1 MRIYVKNDVIIV
13 GAGASGLMAGICA
26 ARRGKKVL
34 IIDRMAKAGKKIY
47 ATGNGKCN
55 YTNAQYDYDS
65 YRGENVDIV
74 SEVLAKFSY
83 ENTIDFFEELGILA
97 KNKDGYIYPYSEQ
110 ASSVVEV
117 MLMELDNL
125 GVKILLEENVQKI
138 IKNSNMKMNKK
149 IVINESKYSKDIDDK
164 KNEENVGY
172 TVVTDKNKHI
182 CSKVILA
189 TGGMASPKL
198 GSNGSGYALAESL
211 GHSIVKPNKAL
222 VQLKTKGKEYKSLSG
237 VRIQGKVTMYIEGE
251 EIRTNYGEFVFTDY
265 GISGI
270 PIMQLSRYAAV
281 GLSNNKKAR
290 IELDFYPD
298 IDDKEL
304 LVLLRNRQKNCY
316 YKDNYELLIGMI
328 NNKLAAYI
336 DRKSNGR
343 LEAMIRYMKKL
354 PMEIVDTNSWDN
366 AQVTAGGVSTKEIDY
381 HTMESKVS
389 KGLYITGEL
398 MDIDG
403 TCGGYNLQ
411 WAWSTGY
418 IAGNN
423 V

>member
-1 MRIYVKNDVIIV
+1 MKNDVIIV

-26 ARRGKKVL
+26 ARHGKKVL

-55 YTNAQYDYDS
+55 YTNTQYDYDS

-138 IKNSNMKMNKK
+138 IKN
-149 IVINESKYSKDIDDK
+149 NEVYM
-164 KNEENVGY
+164 
-172 TVVTDKNKHI
+172 VVTDKNKHI

-281 GLSNNKKAR
+281 GLSNNKKVR

-411 WAWSTGY
+411 WAWATGY

-423 V
+423 I

>member
-1 MRIYVKNDVIIV
+1 MKNDVIIV

-55 YTNAQYDYDS
+55 YTNTQYDYDS

-74 SEVLAKFSY
+74 SQVLGKFSY

-110 ASSVVEV
+110 ASSIVEV
-117 MLMELDNL
+117 MLMELNNL
-125 GVKILLEENVQKI
+125 GVKILLEENVEKI
-138 IKNSNMKMNKK
+138 IRNGSTEKNKNIRMNKGYYDKNKNDIK
-149 IVINESKYSKDIDDK
+149 I
-164 KNEENVGY
+164 EENVEY

-198 GSNGSGYALAESL
+198 GSNGSGYAIAESL
-211 GHSIVKPNKAL
+211 GHSIVAPNKAL
-222 VQLKTKGKEYKSLSG
+222 VQLKAKGKEYKSLSG

-251 EIRTNYGEFVFTDY
+251 ANRTNYGEFVFTDY

-281 GLSNNKKAR
+281 GLSKKKKVR

-304 LVLLRNRQKNCY
+304 LVMLRNIQKNCY

-328 NNKLAAYI
+328 NSKLAAYI

-366 AQVTAGGVSTKEIDY
+366 AQVTAGGVSTSELDY
-381 HTMESKVS
+381 YTMESKIS

>member
-1 MRIYVKNDVIIV
+1 MKNDVIIV

-83 ENTIDFFEELGILA
+83 EDTIDFFEELGVLA

-411 WAWSTGY
+411 WAWATGY

>member
-1 MRIYVKNDVIIV
+1 MKNDVIIV
-13 GAGASGLMAGICA
+13 GAGASGMVAGICA

-34 IIDRMAKAGKKIY
+34 IIDRMAKPGKKIY

-55 YTNAQYDYDS
+55 YTNLEYDYDS
-65 YRGENVDIV
+65 YRGEDTSIV
-74 SEVLAKFSY
+74 GEVIERFNA

-97 KNKDGYIYPYSEQ
+97 KNKNGYIYPYSEQ

-117 MLMELDNL
+117 LLMELDNL
-125 GVKILLEENVQKI
+125 GVKILLEENVEKI
-138 IKNSNMKMNKK
+138 VKNGNSNIDKSIEIDSDGINKDYCK
-149 IVINESKYSKDIDDK
+149 KCNKYEDK
-164 KNEENVGY
+164 EEY
-172 TVVTDKNKHI
+172 TVVTDKNKHV

-251 EIRTNYGEFVFTDY
+251 DRRTNYGELVFTDY

-281 GLSNNKKAR
+281 GLSKNKKVR

-316 YKDNYELLIGMI
+316 FKDNYELLIGMI
-328 NNKLAAYI
+328 NSKLAAYI

-366 AQVTAGGVSTKEIDY
+366 AQVTAGGVSTKEIDSK
-381 HTMESKVS
+381 TMESKLS

-411 WAWSTGY
+411 WAWATGY

-423 V
+423 I

>member
-1 MRIYVKNDVIIV
+1 MKNDVIIV
-13 GAGASGLMAGICA
+13 GAGASGMVAGICA

-34 IIDRMAKAGKKIY
+34 IIDRMAKPGKKIY

-55 YTNAQYDYDS
+55 YTNLEYDYDS
-65 YRGENVDIV
+65 YRGEDTSIV
-74 SEVLAKFSY
+74 GEVIERFNA
-83 ENTIDFFEELGILA
+83 ENTIDFFEELGILV
-97 KNKDGYIYPYSEQ
+97 KNKNGYIYPYSEQ

-117 MLMELDNL
+117 LLMELDNL
-125 GVKILLEENVQKI
+125 GVKILLEENVEKI
-138 IKNSNMKMNKK
+138 VKNGNSNIDKSIEIDSDGINKNYCK
-149 IVINESKYSKDIDDK
+149 NCNKYEDK
-164 KNEENVGY
+164 EEY
-172 TVVTDKNKHI
+172 TVVTDKNKHV

-198 GSNGSGYALAESL
+198 GSNGSGYALAERL

-251 EIRTNYGEFVFTDY
+251 DRRTNYGELVFTDY

-281 GLSNNKKAR
+281 GLSKNKKVK

-304 LVLLRNRQKNCY
+304 LVMLKKRQKSCY

-328 NNKLAAYI
+328 NSKLAAYI

-366 AQVTAGGVSTKEIDY
+366 AQVTAGGVSTKEIDSK
-381 HTMESKVS
+381 TMESKLS

-411 WAWSTGY
+411 WAWATGY

>member
-1 MRIYVKNDVIIV
+1 MKNDVIIV

-55 YTNAQYDYDS
+55 YTNTQYDYDS

-74 SEVLAKFSY
+74 SQVLGKFSY

-110 ASSVVEV
+110 ASSIVEV
-117 MLMELDNL
+117 MLMELNNL
-125 GVKILLEENVQKI
+125 GVKILLEENVEKI
-138 IKNSNMKMNKK
+138 IRNGSTEKNKNIRMNKGDYDKDNNDIK
-149 IVINESKYSKDIDDK
+149 I
-164 KNEENVGY
+164 EENVEY

-182 CSKVILA
+182 CSKIILA

-198 GSNGSGYALAESL
+198 GSNGSGYAIAESL
-211 GHSIVKPNKAL
+211 GHSIVAPNKAL
-222 VQLKTKGKEYKSLSG
+222 VQLKAKGKEYKSLSG

-251 EIRTNYGEFVFTDY
+251 ANRTNYGEFVFTDY

-281 GLSNNKKAR
+281 GLSKKKKVK

-298 IDDKEL
+298 IGDKEL

-328 NNKLAAYI
+328 NSKLAAYI

-366 AQVTAGGVSTKEIDY
+366 AQVTAGGVSTSELDY
-381 HTMESKVS
+381 YTMESKIS
-389 KGLYITGEL
+389 NGLYITGEL

>member
-1 MRIYVKNDVIIV
+1 MKNDVIIV
-13 GAGASGLMAGICA
+13 GAGASGMVAGICA

-34 IIDRMAKAGKKIY
+34 IIDRMAKPGKKIY

-55 YTNAQYDYDS
+55 YTNLEYDYDS
-65 YRGENVDIV
+65 YRGEDTSIV
-74 SEVLAKFSY
+74 GEVIERFNA

-97 KNKDGYIYPYSEQ
+97 KNKNGYIYPYSEQ

-117 MLMELDNL
+117 LLMELDNL
-125 GVKILLEENVQKI
+125 GVKILLEENVEKI
-138 IKNSNMKMNKK
+138 VKNGNSNIDKSIEIDSDGINKDYCK
-149 IVINESKYSKDIDDK
+149 KCNKYEDK
-164 KNEENVGY
+164 EEY
-172 TVVTDKNKHI
+172 TVVTDKNKHV

-251 EIRTNYGEFVFTDY
+251 DRRTNYGEFVFTDY

-281 GLSNNKKAR
+281 GLSKKKKVR
-290 IELDFYPD
+290 IELDFFPD

-328 NNKLAAYI
+328 NSKLAVYI

-366 AQVTAGGVSTKEIDY
+366 AQVTAGGVSTKEIDSK
-381 HTMESKVS
+381 TMESKLS

-411 WAWSTGY
+411 WAWATGY

>member
-1 MRIYVKNDVIIV
+1 MKNDVIIV
-13 GAGASGLMAGICA
+13 GAGASGLVAGICA

-55 YTNAQYDYDS
+55 YTNTQYDYDS

-74 SEVLAKFSY
+74 SQVLGKFSY

-110 ASSVVEV
+110 ASSIVEV
-117 MLMELDNL
+117 MLMELNNL
-125 GVKILLEENVQKI
+125 GVKILLEENVEKI
-138 IKNSNMKMNKK
+138 IRNGSTEKNKNIRMNKGYYDKNKNDIK
-149 IVINESKYSKDIDDK
+149 I
-164 KNEENVGY
+164 EENVEY

-198 GSNGSGYALAESL
+198 GSNGSGYAIAESL
-211 GHSIVKPNKAL
+211 GHSIVAPNKAL

-251 EIRTNYGEFVFTDY
+251 ANRTNYGEFVFTDY

-281 GLSNNKKAR
+281 GLSKKKKVK

-298 IDDKEL
+298 IGDKEL

-316 YKDNYELLIGMI
+316 YKDNHELLIGMI
-328 NNKLAAYI
+328 NSKLAAYI
-336 DRKSNGR
+336 DRKSDGR

-366 AQVTAGGVSTKEIDY
+366 AQVTAGGVSTTELDY
-381 HTMESKVS
+381 YTMESKIS

>member
-1 MRIYVKNDVIIV
+1 MKNDVIIV

-55 YTNAQYDYDS
+55 YTNTQYDYDS

-74 SEVLAKFSY
+74 SQVLGKFSY

-110 ASSVVEV
+110 ASSIVEV
-117 MLMELDNL
+117 MLMELNNL
-125 GVKILLEENVQKI
+125 GVKILLEENVEKI
-138 IKNSNMKMNKK
+138 IRNGSMGKNKNIRMNKEYYDKNKNDIK
-149 IVINESKYSKDIDDK
+149 I
-164 KNEENVGY
+164 EENVEY

-198 GSNGSGYALAESL
+198 GSNGSGYAIAESL
-211 GHSIVKPNKAL
+211 GHSIVALNKAL
-222 VQLKTKGKEYKSLSG
+222 VQLKAKGKEYKSLSG

-251 EIRTNYGEFVFTDY
+251 ENRTNYGEFVFTDY

-281 GLSNNKKAR
+281 GLSKKKKVK

-328 NNKLAAYI
+328 NSKLAAYI

-366 AQVTAGGVSTKEIDY
+366 AQVTAGGVSTSEIDY
-381 HTMESKVS
+381 HTMESRIS

>member
-1 MRIYVKNDVIIV
+1 MKNDVIIV
-13 GAGASGLMAGICA
+13 GAGASGMVAGICA

-34 IIDRMAKAGKKIY
+34 IIDRMAKPGKKIY

-55 YTNAQYDYDS
+55 YTNLEYDYDS
-65 YRGENVDIV
+65 YRGEDTSIV
-74 SEVLAKFSY
+74 GEVIERFNA

-97 KNKDGYIYPYSEQ
+97 KNKNGYIYPYSEQ

-117 MLMELDNL
+117 LLMELDNL
-125 GVKILLEENVQKI
+125 GVKILLEENVEKI
-138 IKNSNMKMNKK
+138 VKNGNSNIDKSIEIDSDGINKDYCK
-149 IVINESKYSKDIDDK
+149 KCNKYEDK
-164 KNEENVGY
+164 EEY
-172 TVVTDKNKHI
+172 TVVTDKNKHV

-251 EIRTNYGEFVFTDY
+251 DRRTNYGEFVFTDY

-281 GLSNNKKAR
+281 GLSKKKKVR

-328 NNKLAAYI
+328 NSKLAVYI

-366 AQVTAGGVSTKEIDY
+366 AQVTAGGVSTKEIDSK
-381 HTMESKVS
+381 TMESKLS

-411 WAWSTGY
+411 WAWATGY

-423 V
+423 I